1 MRQWNSWGDSQ
12 VKMTVNA
19 KASVFIQGL
28 LGKGQPLADA
38 SLADVMAKVPASPDR
53 KSTRLNS
60 VTQ

>member
-38 SLADVMAKVPASPDR
+38 SLADVMAKVPAS
-53 KSTRLNS
+53 RLEKLKIQI
-60 VTQ
+60 V